1 MLPVLLA
8 IGKNIP
14 IVGDVISAFDGSAN
28 NKQNIN
34 NNNARAPPR
43 YAPNRD
49 RQYKDEQQHHHQ
61 YQPRF

>member
-14 IVGDVISAFDGSAN
+14 IVGDVISAFDGSTN
-28 NKQNIN
+28 NKQ

-49 RQYKDEQQHHHQ
+49 RQYREEEQQQ

>member
-8 IGKNIP
+8 VGKNIP

-28 NKQNIN
+28 NKQN
-34 NNNARAPPR
+34 NNARAHHPR

-49 RQYKDEQQHHHQ
+49 RQYKEEEQQQQQ
-61 YQPRF
+61 YHPRF